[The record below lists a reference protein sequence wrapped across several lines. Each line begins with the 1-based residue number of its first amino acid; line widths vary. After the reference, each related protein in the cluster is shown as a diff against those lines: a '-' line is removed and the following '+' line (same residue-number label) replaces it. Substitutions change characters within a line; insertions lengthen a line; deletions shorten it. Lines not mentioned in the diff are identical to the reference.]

1 MLFRGLKS
9 TRLSLDL
16 VIFEEFRILAT
27 TLQTFFCDLGRELIT
42 IKTMDFKYSLN
53 DRPRAVAM
61 VMYALQWLLIAVPIV
76 LTSAFVARMQ
86 YDTLAEQTLYTQK
99 LFAVMGL
106 TMIVQSLWGH
116 RLPLVAGPAAVLLV
130 GVMAALDASPAVI
143 YTSMAVG
150 GTLVALLAAT
160 GWIKKIQPLFTPR
173 ISIVMMALIA
183 FTIVPVFLRLIF
195 ADADHYGLSFVM
207 AVVLSIAMAVANN
220 RLRGMW
226 KSAVVL
232 LALIVGTAAY
242 CAVAGLPS
250 LEGATAKGVGSLWIA
265 PKFDV
270 GVMLAFLIC
279 YIALLI
285 NELGSIQSVSAFVE
299 ADDVPKRS
307 TRGVALTGVMNIVA
321 GAMGVLGPVDYTLSP
336 GVIAATGCASRYP
349 LVLTGVGLVLCALF
363 PQFVAVLSAIPSPV
377 MGVVLLYLMAAQV
390 AAAFQMSGTAA
401 AAKEFNG
408 ALTIG
413 LPIMLALVVSFMPA
427 EVSAAL
433 PAVLRPIVG
442 NGFVMGVIV
451 VMVLEHVIF
460 RKK

>member
-1 MLFRGLKS
+1 
-9 TRLSLDL
+9 
-16 VIFEEFRILAT
+16 
-27 TLQTFFCDLGRELIT
+27 
-42 IKTMDFKYSLN
+42 MDFKYSLN
-53 DRPRAVAM
+53 DRPRAAAM
-61 VMYALQWLLIAVPIV
+61 VMYAVQWLLIAVPVV
-76 LTSAFVARMQ
+76 LTSAFVARLQ
-86 YDTLAEQTLYTQK
+86 YDTLPEQTLYTQK

-130 GVMAALDASPAVI
+130 GVMASIASSPEVI
-143 YTSMAVG
+143 YTSIAVG
-150 GTLVALLAAT
+150 GALVAVLATT
-160 GWIKKIQPLFTPR
+160 GWIKKLQPLFTPR

-195 ADADHYGLSFVM
+195 ADAEHYGLSFVM
-207 AVVLSIAMAVANN
+207 ALVLSIAMVVANN

-232 LALIVGTAAY
+232 IALVVGSAAY
-242 CAVAGLPS
+242 FAFAGLPS
-250 LEGATAKGVGSLWIA
+250 LEGATAAGAGRLFIT

-270 GVMLAFLIC
+270 GVIVAFLIC

-285 NELGSIQSVSAFVE
+285 NELGSVQSVSAYVE
-299 ADDVPKRS
+299 ADNVPKRS
-307 TRGVALTGVMNIVA
+307 TRGVALTGVMNVVA
-321 GAMGVLGPVDYTLSP
+321 GALGVLGPVDYTLSP

-349 LVLTGVGLVLCALF
+349 LVLTGVGLVICALF
-363 PQFVAVLSAIPSPV
+363 PQLVAVLSAIPSPV

-390 AAAFQMSGTAA
+390 AAAFQMSGTMS
-401 AAKEFNG
+401 AAKDFNG

-413 LPIMLALVVSFMPA
+413 LPIMLALVVAFLPA

-451 VMVLEHVIF
+451 VLVMEHVIF
-460 RKK
+460 RKRGGK

>member
-1 MLFRGLKS
+1 
-9 TRLSLDL
+9 
-16 VIFEEFRILAT
+16 
-27 TLQTFFCDLGRELIT
+27 
-42 IKTMDFKYSLN
+42 MDFKYSLN
-53 DRPRAVAM
+53 DRPRAAAM
-61 VMYALQWLLIAVPIV
+61 VMYAVQWLLIAVPVV
-76 LTSAFVARMQ
+76 LTSAFIARLQ

-130 GVMAALDASPAVI
+130 GVMASIASSPEVI
-143 YTSMAVG
+143 YTSIAVG
-150 GTLVALLAAT
+150 GALVALLATT
-160 GWIKKIQPLFTPR
+160 GWIKKLQPLFTPR

-195 ADADHYGLSFVM
+195 ADAEHYGLSFVM
-207 AVVLSIAMAVANN
+207 ALVLSIAMVVANN

-232 LALIVGTAAY
+232 IALVVGSAAY
-242 CAVAGLPS
+242 FAFAGLPS
-250 LEGATAKGVGSLWIA
+250 LEGATAAGTGRLFIT

-270 GVMLAFLIC
+270 GVIVAFLIC

-285 NELGSIQSVSAFVE
+285 NELGSVQSVSAYVE
-299 ADDVPKRS
+299 ADNVPKRS
-307 TRGVALTGVMNIVA
+307 TRGVALTGVMNVVA
-321 GAMGVLGPVDYTLSP
+321 GALGVLGPVDYTLSP

-349 LVLTGVGLVLCALF
+349 LVLTGVGLVICALF
-363 PQFVAVLSAIPSPV
+363 PQLVAVLSAIPSPV

-390 AAAFQMSGTAA
+390 AAAFQMSGTMS
-401 AAKEFNG
+401 AAKDFNG

-413 LPIMLALVVSFMPA
+413 LPIMLALVVAFLPA

-451 VMVLEHVIF
+451 VLVMEHVIF
-460 RKK
+460 RKRRNDEK

>member
-1 MLFRGLKS
+1 MN
-9 TRLSLDL
+9 
-16 VIFEEFRILAT
+16 
-27 TLQTFFCDLGRELIT
+27 
-42 IKTMDFKYSLN
+42 FKYALN
-53 DRPRAVAM
+53 DRPKAM
-61 VMYALQWLLIAVPIV
+61 AIVMYALQWLLIAVPVV
-76 LTSAFVARMQ
+76 LTSAFIARMQ

-130 GVMAALDASPAVI
+130 GVMAALEASPEVI
-143 YTSMAVG
+143 YTSIAIG
-150 GTLVALLAAT
+150 GVLVALLAAT
-160 GWIKKIQPLFTPR
+160 GWIKRLQPLFTAR

-195 ADADHYGLSFVM
+195 ADADHYMFSFVM
-207 AVVLSIAMAVANN
+207 AVVLSIAMAVANQ

-232 LALIVGTAAY
+232 IALVVGTAIY
-242 CAVAGLPS
+242 FAVAGLPS
-250 LEGATAKGVGSLWIA
+250 LEGATAAGAGPLFLT

-270 GVMLAFLIC
+270 GVIVAFLFC

-285 NELGSIQSVSAFVE
+285 NELGSIQSLSAYVG
-299 ADDVPKRS
+299 ADNIPQRS
-307 TRGVALTGVMNIVA
+307 TRGVALTGAMNVVA

-363 PQFVAVLSAIPSPV
+363 PQLVAVLSAIPSPV
-377 MGVVLLYLMAAQV
+377 MGVVLLYLMAAQL
-390 AAAFQMSGTAA
+390 AATFQMSGAA
-401 AAKEFNG
+401 EAAKEFSG

-413 LPIMLALVVSFMPA
+413 LPIMLATVIAFLPD
-427 EVSAAL
+427 EVSAVI
-433 PAVLRPIVG
+433 PSVLRPIVG

-451 VMVLEHVIF
+451 VLVLEHVIF
-460 RKK
+460 RKRRE

>member
-1 MLFRGLKS
+1 
-9 TRLSLDL
+9 
-16 VIFEEFRILAT
+16 
-27 TLQTFFCDLGRELIT
+27 
-42 IKTMDFKYSLN
+42 MDFKYSLN
-53 DRPRAVAM
+53 DRPRAAAM
-61 VMYALQWLLIAVPIV
+61 VMYAVQWLLIAVPVV
-76 LTSAFVARMQ
+76 LTSAFVARLQ

-130 GVMAALDASPAVI
+130 GVMASISSSPEVI
-143 YTSMAVG
+143 YTSIAVG
-150 GTLVALLAAT
+150 GALVALLATT
-160 GWIKKIQPLFTPR
+160 GWIKKLQPLFTPR

-195 ADADHYGLSFVM
+195 ADAEHYGLSFVM
-207 AVVLSIAMAVANN
+207 ALVLSIAMVVANN

-232 LALIVGTAAY
+232 IALVVGSAAY
-242 CAVAGLPS
+242 FAFAGLPS
-250 LEGATAKGVGSLWIA
+250 LEGATAAGAGRMFIT

-270 GVMLAFLIC
+270 GVIVAFLIC

-285 NELGSIQSVSAFVE
+285 NELGSVQSVSAYVE
-299 ADDVPKRS
+299 ADNVPKRS
-307 TRGVALTGVMNIVA
+307 TRGVALTGVMNVVA

-349 LVLTGVGLVLCALF
+349 LVLTGVGLVICALF
-363 PQFVAVLSAIPSPV
+363 PQLVAVLSAIPSPV

-390 AAAFQMSGTAA
+390 AAAFQMSGTMS
-401 AAKEFNG
+401 AAKDFNG

-413 LPIMLALVVSFMPA
+413 LPIMLALVVSFLPA
-427 EVSAAL
+427 EVSEAL

-451 VMVLEHVIF
+451 VLVMEHVIF
-460 RKK
+460 RKRRNANGVER

>member
-1 MLFRGLKS
+1 
-9 TRLSLDL
+9 
-16 VIFEEFRILAT
+16 
-27 TLQTFFCDLGRELIT
+27 
-42 IKTMDFKYSLN
+42 MDFKYSLN

-76 LTSAFVARMQ
+76 LTSAFVARVQ

-150 GTLVALLAAT
+150 GGVVALLAAT

-195 ADADHYGLSFVM
+195 ADANHYVLSFAM

-220 RLRGMW
+220 CLRGMW
-226 KSAVVL
+226 KSVMVL
-232 LALIVGTAAY
+232 LALLVGTAVY

-250 LEGATAKGVGSLWIA
+250 LEGATSVSEGSIFLA

-270 GVMLAFLIC
+270 GVIVAFLIC
-279 YIALLI
+279 YVALLI
-285 NELGSIQSVSAFVE
+285 NELGSVQSVSAYVE

-307 TRGVALTGVMNIVA
+307 TRGVAMTGVMNVVA
-321 GAMGVLGPVDYTLSP
+321 GLLGVLGPVDYTLSP

-349 LVLTGVGLVLCALF
+349 LALTGVGLVVCALS
-363 PQFVAVLSAIPSPV
+363 PQLVAVLAAIPSPV

-390 AAAFQMSGTAA
+390 AASFQMSGTAT
-401 AAKEFNG
+401 AAKDFNG

-413 LPIMLALVVSFMPA
+413 LPIMLSLVISFMPA
-427 EVSAAL
+427 EVTAIIPSF
-433 PAVLRPIVG
+433 LRPILG
-442 NGFVMGVIV
+442 NGFVMGVV
-451 VMVLEHVIF
+451 VVLLLEHVIF
-460 RKK
+460 RPRRNSNRPTTDKE

>member
-1 MLFRGLKS
+1 MN
-9 TRLSLDL
+9 
-16 VIFEEFRILAT
+16 
-27 TLQTFFCDLGRELIT
+27 
-42 IKTMDFKYSLN
+42 FKYALN
-53 DRPRAVAM
+53 DRPRALAI
-61 VMYALQWLLIAVPIV
+61 VMYALQWLLIAVPVV
-76 LTSAFVARMQ
+76 LTSAFIARMQ

-130 GVMAALDASPAVI
+130 GVMAALEASPEVI
-143 YTSMAVG
+143 YTSIAIG
-150 GTLVALLAAT
+150 GALVALLAAT
-160 GWIKKIQPLFTPR
+160 GWIKRLQPLFTAR

-195 ADADHYGLSFVM
+195 ADADHYMFSFVL
-207 AVVLSIAMAVANN
+207 AVVLSIAMAVANQ

-232 LALIVGTAAY
+232 IALVVGTAIY
-242 CAVAGLPS
+242 FAVAGLPS
-250 LEGATAKGVGSLWIA
+250 LEGATAAGAGPLFLT

-270 GVMLAFLIC
+270 GVIVAFLFC

-285 NELGSIQSVSAFVE
+285 NELGSIQSLSAYVG
-299 ADDVPKRS
+299 ADNVPQRS
-307 TRGVALTGVMNIVA
+307 TRGVALTGVMNVVA

-363 PQFVAVLSAIPSPV
+363 PQLVAVLSAIPSPV
-377 MGVVLLYLMAAQV
+377 MGVVLLYLMAAQL
-390 AAAFQMSGTAA
+390 AATFQMSGAA
-401 AAKEFNG
+401 EAAKEFSG

-413 LPIMLALVVSFMPA
+413 LPIMLAIVIAFMPA
-427 EVSAAL
+427 EVSAVI
-433 PAVLRPIVG
+433 PSVLRPIVG
-442 NGFVMGVIV
+442 NGFVMGVV
-451 VMVLEHVIF
+451 VVLVLEHVIF
-460 RKK
+460 RKRRE

>member
-1 MLFRGLKS
+1 M
-9 TRLSLDL
+9 
-16 VIFEEFRILAT
+16 
-27 TLQTFFCDLGRELIT
+27 
-42 IKTMDFKYSLN
+42 MDFKYSLN

-61 VMYALQWLLIAVPIV
+61 VMYALQWLLIAVPVV
-76 LTSAFVARMQ
+76 LTSAFIARLQ

-130 GVMAALDASPAVI
+130 GVMAAMDASPAVI

-150 GTLVALLAAT
+150 GGVVALLAAT

-195 ADADHYGLSFVM
+195 ADANHYVLSFAM

-220 RLRGMW
+220 CLRGMW
-226 KSAVVL
+226 KSVMVL
-232 LALIVGTAAY
+232 LALIVGTAVY

-250 LEGATAKGVGSLWIA
+250 LEGATAVSEGSIFLA

-270 GVMLAFLIC
+270 GVIVAFLIC
-279 YIALLI
+279 YVALLI
-285 NELGSIQSVSAFVE
+285 NELGSVQSVAAYVE

-307 TRGVALTGVMNIVA
+307 TRGVAMTGVMNVVA
-321 GAMGVLGPVDYTLSP
+321 GLLGVLGPVDYTLSP

-349 LVLTGVGLVLCALF
+349 LALTGVGLVICALF
-363 PQFVAVLSAIPSPV
+363 PQLVAVLAAIPSPV

-390 AAAFQMSGTAA
+390 AASFQMSGTAT
-401 AAKEFNG
+401 AAKDFNG

-413 LPIMLALVVSFMPA
+413 LPIMLSLVISFMPA
-427 EVSAAL
+427 EVTAIIPSF
-433 PAVLRPIVG
+433 LRPILG

-451 VMVLEHVIF
+451 VLLLEHVIF
-460 RKK
+460 RPRRNSNRPTTDKE

>member
-1 MLFRGLKS
+1 
-9 TRLSLDL
+9 
-16 VIFEEFRILAT
+16 
-27 TLQTFFCDLGRELIT
+27 
-42 IKTMDFKYSLN
+42 MDFKYSLN
-53 DRPRAVAM
+53 DRPRAAAM
-61 VMYALQWLLIAVPIV
+61 VMYAVQWLLIAVPVV
-76 LTSAFVARMQ
+76 LTSAFVARLQ

-130 GVMAALDASPAVI
+130 GVMASISSSPEVI
-143 YTSMAVG
+143 YTSIAVG
-150 GTLVALLAAT
+150 GALVALLATT
-160 GWIKKIQPLFTPR
+160 GWIKKLQPLFTPR

-195 ADADHYGLSFVM
+195 ADAEHYGLSFVM
-207 AVVLSIAMAVANN
+207 ALVLSIAMVVANN

-232 LALIVGTAAY
+232 IALVVGSTVYFAF
-242 CAVAGLPS
+242 AGLPS
-250 LEGATAKGVGSLWIA
+250 LEGATAAGAGRLFIT

-270 GVMLAFLIC
+270 GVIVAFLIC

-285 NELGSIQSVSAFVE
+285 NELGSVQSVSAYVE
-299 ADDVPKRS
+299 ADNVPKRS
-307 TRGVALTGVMNIVA
+307 TRGVALTGVMNVVA

-349 LVLTGVGLVLCALF
+349 LVLTGVGLVICALF
-363 PQFVAVLSAIPSPV
+363 PQLVAVLSAIPSPV

-390 AAAFQMSGTAA
+390 AAAFQMSGTMS
-401 AAKEFNG
+401 AAKDFNG

-413 LPIMLALVVSFMPA
+413 LPIMLALVVAFLPA

-451 VMVLEHVIF
+451 VLVMEHVIF
-460 RKK
+460 RKRGGK

>member
-1 MLFRGLKS
+1 
-9 TRLSLDL
+9 
-16 VIFEEFRILAT
+16 
-27 TLQTFFCDLGRELIT
+27 
-42 IKTMDFKYSLN
+42 MDFKYSLN
-53 DRPRAVAM
+53 DRPRAAAM
-61 VMYALQWLLIAVPIV
+61 VMYAVQWLLIAVPVV
-76 LTSAFVARMQ
+76 LTSAFVARLQ

-130 GVMAALDASPAVI
+130 GVMASIASSPEVI
-143 YTSMAVG
+143 YTSIAVG
-150 GTLVALLAAT
+150 GALVALLATT
-160 GWIKKIQPLFTPR
+160 GWIKKLQPLFTPR

-195 ADADHYGLSFVM
+195 ADAEHYGLSFVM
-207 AVVLSIAMAVANN
+207 ALVLSIAMVVANN

-232 LALIVGTAAY
+232 IALVVGS
-242 CAVAGLPS
+242 AVYFAFAGLPS
-250 LEGATAKGVGSLWIA
+250 LEGATAAGAGRLFIA

-270 GVMLAFLIC
+270 GVIVAFLIC

-285 NELGSIQSVSAFVE
+285 NELGSVQSVSAYVE
-299 ADDVPKRS
+299 ADNVPKRS
-307 TRGVALTGVMNIVA
+307 TRGVALTGVMNVVA

-349 LVLTGVGLVLCALF
+349 LVLTGVGLVICALF
-363 PQFVAVLSAIPSPV
+363 PQLVAVLSAIPSPV

-390 AAAFQMSGTAA
+390 AAAFQMSGTMS
-401 AAKEFNG
+401 AAKDFNG

-413 LPIMLALVVSFMPA
+413 LPIMLALVVAFLPA

-451 VMVLEHVIF
+451 VLVMEHVIF
-460 RKK
+460 RKRGSK

>member
-1 MLFRGLKS
+1 MN
-9 TRLSLDL
+9 
-16 VIFEEFRILAT
+16 
-27 TLQTFFCDLGRELIT
+27 
-42 IKTMDFKYSLN
+42 FKYALN
-53 DRPRAVAM
+53 DRPRALAI
-61 VMYALQWLLIAVPIV
+61 VMYALQWLLIAVPVV
-76 LTSAFVARMQ
+76 LTSAFIARMQ

-130 GVMAALDASPAVI
+130 GVMAALEASPEVI
-143 YTSMAVG
+143 YTSIAIG
-150 GTLVALLAAT
+150 GALVALLAAT
-160 GWIKKIQPLFTPR
+160 GWIKRLQPLFTAR

-195 ADADHYGLSFVM
+195 ADADHYMFSFVL
-207 AVVLSIAMAVANN
+207 AVVLSIAMAVANQ

-232 LALIVGTAAY
+232 IALVVGTAIY
-242 CAVAGLPS
+242 FAVAGLPS
-250 LEGATAKGVGSLWIA
+250 LEGATAAGAGPLFLT

-270 GVMLAFLIC
+270 GVIVAFLFC

-285 NELGSIQSVSAFVE
+285 NELGSIQSLSAYVG
-299 ADDVPKRS
+299 ADNVPQRS
-307 TRGVALTGVMNIVA
+307 TRGVALTGVMNVVA

-363 PQFVAVLSAIPSPV
+363 PQLVAVLSAIPSPV
-377 MGVVLLYLMAAQV
+377 MGVVLLYLMAAQL
-390 AAAFQMSGTAA
+390 AATFQMSGAA
-401 AAKEFNG
+401 EAAKEFSG

-413 LPIMLALVVSFMPA
+413 LPIMLAIVIAFMPT
-427 EVSAAL
+427 EVSAVI
-433 PAVLRPIVG
+433 PSVLRPIVG
-442 NGFVMGVIV
+442 NGFVMGVV
-451 VMVLEHVIF
+451 VVLVLEHVIF
-460 RKK
+460 RKRRE

>member
-1 MLFRGLKS
+1 
-9 TRLSLDL
+9 
-16 VIFEEFRILAT
+16 
-27 TLQTFFCDLGRELIT
+27 
-42 IKTMDFKYSLN
+42 MDFKYSLN
-53 DRPRAVAM
+53 DRPRAAAM
-61 VMYALQWLLIAVPIV
+61 VMYAVQWLLIAVPVV
-76 LTSAFVARMQ
+76 LTSAFVARLQ

-130 GVMAALDASPAVI
+130 GVMASIASSPEVI
-143 YTSMAVG
+143 YTSIAVG
-150 GTLVALLAAT
+150 GALVALLATT
-160 GWIKKIQPLFTPR
+160 GWIKKLQPLFTPR

-195 ADADHYGLSFVM
+195 ADAEHYGLSFVM
-207 AVVLSIAMAVANN
+207 ALVLSIAMVVANN

-232 LALIVGTAAY
+232 IASVVGSAAY
-242 CAVAGLPS
+242 FAFAGLPS
-250 LEGATAKGVGSLWIA
+250 LEGATAAGAGRLFIT

-270 GVMLAFLIC
+270 GVIVAFLIC

-285 NELGSIQSVSAFVE
+285 NELGSVQSVSAYVE
-299 ADDVPKRS
+299 ADNVPKRS
-307 TRGVALTGVMNIVA
+307 TRGVALTGVMNVVA
-321 GAMGVLGPVDYTLSP
+321 GALGVLGPVDYTLSP

-349 LVLTGVGLVLCALF
+349 LVLTGVGLVICALF
-363 PQFVAVLSAIPSPV
+363 PQLVAVLSAIPSPV

-390 AAAFQMSGTAA
+390 AAAFQMSGTMS
-401 AAKEFNG
+401 AAKDFNG

-413 LPIMLALVVSFMPA
+413 LPIMLALVVAFLPA

-451 VMVLEHVIF
+451 VLVMEHVIF
-460 RKK
+460 RKRRNDEK

>member
-1 MLFRGLKS
+1 
-9 TRLSLDL
+9 
-16 VIFEEFRILAT
+16 
-27 TLQTFFCDLGRELIT
+27 
-42 IKTMDFKYSLN
+42 MDFKYLLN

-76 LTSAFVARMQ
+76 LTSAFVARVQ

-150 GTLVALLAAT
+150 GGVVALLAAT

-195 ADADHYGLSFVM
+195 ADANHYVLSFAM

-220 RLRGMW
+220 CLRGMW
-226 KSAVVL
+226 KSVMVL
-232 LALIVGTAAY
+232 LALLVGTAVY

-250 LEGATAKGVGSLWIA
+250 LEGATSVSEGSIFLA

-270 GVMLAFLIC
+270 GVIVAFLIC
-279 YIALLI
+279 YVALLI
-285 NELGSIQSVSAFVE
+285 NELGSVQSVSAYVE

-307 TRGVALTGVMNIVA
+307 TRGVAMTGVMNVVA
-321 GAMGVLGPVDYTLSP
+321 GLLGVLGPVDYTLSP

-349 LVLTGVGLVLCALF
+349 LVLTGVGLVVCALS
-363 PQFVAVLSAIPSPV
+363 PQLVAVLAAIPSPV
-377 MGVVLLYLMAAQV
+377 IGVVLLYLMAAQV
-390 AAAFQMSGTAA
+390 AASFQMSGTAT
-401 AAKEFNG
+401 AAKDFNG

-413 LPIMLALVVSFMPA
+413 LPIMLSLVISFMPA
-427 EVSAAL
+427 EVTAIIPSF
-433 PAVLRPIVG
+433 LRPILG
-442 NGFVMGVIV
+442 NGFVMGVV
-451 VMVLEHVIF
+451 VVLLLEHVIF
-460 RKK
+460 RPRRNSNRPTTDKE

>member
-1 MLFRGLKS
+1 
-9 TRLSLDL
+9 
-16 VIFEEFRILAT
+16 
-27 TLQTFFCDLGRELIT
+27 
-42 IKTMDFKYSLN
+42 MDFKYSLN
-53 DRPRAVAM
+53 DRPRAAAM
-61 VMYALQWLLIAVPIV
+61 VMYAVQWLLIAVPVV
-76 LTSAFVARMQ
+76 LTSAFVARLQ

-130 GVMAALDASPAVI
+130 GVMASIASSPEVI
-143 YTSMAVG
+143 YTSIAVG
-150 GTLVALLAAT
+150 GALVALLATT
-160 GWIKKIQPLFTPR
+160 GWIKKLQPLFTPR

-195 ADADHYGLSFVM
+195 ADAEHYGLSFVM
-207 AVVLSIAMAVANN
+207 ALVLSIAMVVANN

-232 LALIVGTAAY
+232 IALVVGSAAY
-242 CAVAGLPS
+242 FAFAGLPS
-250 LEGATAKGVGSLWIA
+250 LEGATAAGAGRLFIT

-270 GVMLAFLIC
+270 GVIVAFLIC

-285 NELGSIQSVSAFVE
+285 NELGSVLSVSAYVE
-299 ADDVPKRS
+299 ADNVPKRS
-307 TRGVALTGVMNIVA
+307 TRGGALTGVRNVGA
-321 GAMGVLGPVDYTLSP
+321 GARGVRGPVDYTLSP

-349 LVLTGVGLVLCALF
+349 LVLTGVGLVICALF
-363 PQFVAVLSAIPSPV
+363 PQLVAMLSAIPSPV

-390 AAAFQMSGTAA
+390 AAAFLMSGTMSAA
-401 AAKEFNG
+401 RDFNG

-413 LPIMLALVVSFMPA
+413 LPIMLALVVAFLPA

-451 VMVLEHVIF
+451 VLVMEHVIF
-460 RKK
+460 RKRGGK

>member
-1 MLFRGLKS
+1 
-9 TRLSLDL
+9 
-16 VIFEEFRILAT
+16 
-27 TLQTFFCDLGRELIT
+27 
-42 IKTMDFKYSLN
+42 MDFKYSLN
-53 DRPRAVAM
+53 DRPRAAAM
-61 VMYALQWLLIAVPIV
+61 VMYAVQWLLIAVPVV
-76 LTSAFVARMQ
+76 LTSAFVARLQ

-130 GVMAALDASPAVI
+130 GVMASIASSPDVI
-143 YTSMAVG
+143 YTSIAVG
-150 GTLVALLAAT
+150 GALVALLATT
-160 GWIKKIQPLFTPR
+160 GWIKKLQPLFTPR

-195 ADADHYGLSFVM
+195 ADAEHYGLSFVM
-207 AVVLSIAMAVANN
+207 ALVLSIAMVVANN

-232 LALIVGTAAY
+232 IALVVGSAAY
-242 CAVAGLPS
+242 FAFAGLPS
-250 LEGATAKGVGSLWIA
+250 LEGATAAGAGRLFIT

-270 GVMLAFLIC
+270 GVIVAFLIC

-285 NELGSIQSVSAFVE
+285 NELGSVQSVSAYVE
-299 ADDVPKRS
+299 ADNVPKRS
-307 TRGVALTGVMNIVA
+307 TRGVALTGVMNVVA

-349 LVLTGVGLVLCALF
+349 LVLTGVGLVICALF
-363 PQFVAVLSAIPSPV
+363 PQLVAMLSAIPSPV

-390 AAAFQMSGTAA
+390 AAAFQMSGTMS
-401 AAKEFNG
+401 AAKDFNG

-413 LPIMLALVVSFMPA
+413 LPIMLALVVAFLPA

-451 VMVLEHVIF
+451 VLVMEHVIF
-460 RKK
+460 RKRGGK

>member
-1 MLFRGLKS
+1 
-9 TRLSLDL
+9 
-16 VIFEEFRILAT
+16 
-27 TLQTFFCDLGRELIT
+27 
-42 IKTMDFKYSLN
+42 MDFKYSLN
-53 DRPRAVAM
+53 DRPRAAAM
-61 VMYALQWLLIAVPIV
+61 VMYAVQWLLIAVPVV
-76 LTSAFVARMQ
+76 LTSAFVARLQ

-130 GVMAALDASPAVI
+130 GVMASIASSPEVI
-143 YTSMAVG
+143 YTSIAVG
-150 GTLVALLAAT
+150 GALVALLATT
-160 GWIKKIQPLFTPR
+160 GWIKKLQPLFTPR

-195 ADADHYGLSFVM
+195 ADAEHYGLSFVM
-207 AVVLSIAMAVANN
+207 ALVLSIAMVVANN

-232 LALIVGTAAY
+232 IALVVGSAAY
-242 CAVAGLPS
+242 FAFAGLPS
-250 LEGATAKGVGSLWIA
+250 LEGATAAGAGRLFIT

-270 GVMLAFLIC
+270 GVIVAFLIC

-285 NELGSIQSVSAFVE
+285 NELGSVQSVSAYVE
-299 ADDVPKRS
+299 ADNVPKRS
-307 TRGVALTGVMNIVA
+307 TRGVALTGVMNVVA
-321 GAMGVLGPVDYTLSP
+321 GALGVLGPVDYTLSP

-349 LVLTGVGLVLCALF
+349 LVLTGVGLVICALF
-363 PQFVAVLSAIPSPV
+363 PQLVAVLSAIPSPV

-390 AAAFQMSGTAA
+390 AAAFQMSGTMS
-401 AAKEFNG
+401 AAKDFNG

-413 LPIMLALVVSFMPA
+413 LPIMLALVVAFLPA

-451 VMVLEHVIF
+451 VLVMEHVIF
-460 RKK
+460 RKRRNDEK

>member
-1 MLFRGLKS
+1 
-9 TRLSLDL
+9 
-16 VIFEEFRILAT
+16 
-27 TLQTFFCDLGRELIT
+27 
-42 IKTMDFKYSLN
+42 MDFKYSLN
-53 DRPRAVAM
+53 DRPRAAAM
-61 VMYALQWLLIAVPIV
+61 VMYAVQWLLIAVPVV
-76 LTSAFVARMQ
+76 LTSVFVARLQ

-130 GVMAALDASPAVI
+130 GVMASIASSPEVI
-143 YTSMAVG
+143 YTSIAVG
-150 GTLVALLAAT
+150 GALVALLATT
-160 GWIKKIQPLFTPR
+160 GWIKKLQPLFTPR

-195 ADADHYGLSFVM
+195 ADAEHYGLSFVM
-207 AVVLSIAMAVANN
+207 ALVLSIAMVVANN

-232 LALIVGTAAY
+232 IALVVGSAAY
-242 CAVAGLPS
+242 FAFAGLPS
-250 LEGATAKGVGSLWIA
+250 LEGATAAGAGRLFIT

-270 GVMLAFLIC
+270 GVIVAFLIC

-285 NELGSIQSVSAFVE
+285 NELGSVQSVSAYVE
-299 ADDVPKRS
+299 ADNVPKRS
-307 TRGVALTGVMNIVA
+307 TRGVALTGVMNVVA

-349 LVLTGVGLVLCALF
+349 LVLTGVGLVICALF
-363 PQFVAVLSAIPSPV
+363 PQLVAVLSAIPSPV

-390 AAAFQMSGTAA
+390 AAAFQMSGTMS
-401 AAKEFNG
+401 AAKDFNG

-413 LPIMLALVVSFMPA
+413 LPIMLALVVAFLPA

-451 VMVLEHVIF
+451 VLVMEHVIF
-460 RKK
+460 RKRGGK

>member
-1 MLFRGLKS
+1 
-9 TRLSLDL
+9 
-16 VIFEEFRILAT
+16 
-27 TLQTFFCDLGRELIT
+27 
-42 IKTMDFKYSLN
+42 MDFKYSLN
-53 DRPRAVAM
+53 DRPRAAAM
-61 VMYALQWLLIAVPIV
+61 VMYAVQWLLIAVPVV
-76 LTSAFVARMQ
+76 LTSAFVARLQ

-130 GVMAALDASPAVI
+130 GVMASIASSPEVI
-143 YTSMAVG
+143 YTSIAVG
-150 GTLVALLAAT
+150 GALVALLATT
-160 GWIKKIQPLFTPR
+160 GWIKKLQPLFTPR

-195 ADADHYGLSFVM
+195 ADAEHYGLSFVM
-207 AVVLSIAMAVANN
+207 ALVLSIAMVVANN

-232 LALIVGTAAY
+232 IALVVGSAAY
-242 CAVAGLPS
+242 FAFAGLPS
-250 LEGATAKGVGSLWIA
+250 LEGATAAGAGRLFIT

-270 GVMLAFLIC
+270 GVIVAFLIC

-285 NELGSIQSVSAFVE
+285 NELGSVQSVSAYVE
-299 ADDVPKRS
+299 ADNVPKRS
-307 TRGVALTGVMNIVA
+307 TRGVALTGVMNVVA
-321 GAMGVLGPVDYTLSP
+321 GALGVLGPVDYTLSP

-349 LVLTGVGLVLCALF
+349 LVLTGVGLVICALF
-363 PQFVAVLSAIPSPV
+363 PQLVAVLSAIPSPV

-390 AAAFQMSGTAA
+390 AAAFQMSGTMS
-401 AAKEFNG
+401 AAKDFND

-413 LPIMLALVVSFMPA
+413 LPIMLALVVAFLPA

-451 VMVLEHVIF
+451 VLVMEHVIF
-460 RKK
+460 RKRGGK

>member
-1 MLFRGLKS
+1 
-9 TRLSLDL
+9 
-16 VIFEEFRILAT
+16 
-27 TLQTFFCDLGRELIT
+27 
-42 IKTMDFKYSLN
+42 MDFKYSLN

-76 LTSAFVARMQ
+76 LTSAFVARVQ

-150 GTLVALLAAT
+150 GGVVALLAAT

-195 ADADHYGLSFVM
+195 ADANHYVLSFAM

-220 RLRGMW
+220 CLRGMW
-226 KSAVVL
+226 KSVMVL
-232 LALIVGTAAY
+232 LALLVGTAVY

-250 LEGATAKGVGSLWIA
+250 LEGATSVSEGSIFLA

-270 GVMLAFLIC
+270 GVIVAFLIC
-279 YIALLI
+279 YVALLI
-285 NELGSIQSVSAFVE
+285 NELGSVQSVSAYVE

-307 TRGVALTGVMNIVA
+307 TRGVAMTGVMNVVA
-321 GAMGVLGPVDYTLSP
+321 GLLGVLGPVDYTLSP

-349 LVLTGVGLVLCALF
+349 LVLTGVGLVICALS
-363 PQFVAVLSAIPSPV
+363 PQLVAVLAAIPSPV

-390 AAAFQMSGTAA
+390 AASFQMSGTAT
-401 AAKEFNG
+401 AAKDFNG

-413 LPIMLALVVSFMPA
+413 LPIMLSLVISFMPA
-427 EVSAAL
+427 EVTAIIPSF
-433 PAVLRPIVG
+433 LRPILG
-442 NGFVMGVIV
+442 NGFVMGVV
-451 VMVLEHVIF
+451 VVLLLEHVIF
-460 RKK
+460 RPRRNSNRPTTDKE

>member
-1 MLFRGLKS
+1 
-9 TRLSLDL
+9 
-16 VIFEEFRILAT
+16 
-27 TLQTFFCDLGRELIT
+27 
-42 IKTMDFKYSLN
+42 MDFKYSLN
-53 DRPRAVAM
+53 DRPRAAAM
-61 VMYALQWLLIAVPIV
+61 VMYAVQWLLIAVPVV
-76 LTSAFVARMQ
+76 LTSAFVARLQ

-130 GVMAALDASPAVI
+130 GVMASIASSPEVI
-143 YTSMAVG
+143 YTSIAVG
-150 GTLVALLAAT
+150 GALVALLATT
-160 GWIKKIQPLFTPR
+160 GWIKKLQPLFTPR

-195 ADADHYGLSFVM
+195 ADAEHYGLSFVM
-207 AVVLSIAMAVANN
+207 ALVLSIAMVVANN

-232 LALIVGTAAY
+232 IALVVGSAAY
-242 CAVAGLPS
+242 FAFAGLPS
-250 LEGATAKGVGSLWIA
+250 LEGATAAGAGRLFIT

-270 GVMLAFLIC
+270 GVIVAFLIC
-279 YIALLI
+279 YVALLI
-285 NELGSIQSVSAFVE
+285 NELGSVQSVSAYVE
-299 ADDVPKRS
+299 ADNVPKRS
-307 TRGVALTGVMNIVA
+307 TRGVALTGVMNVVA

-349 LVLTGVGLVLCALF
+349 LVLTGVGLVICALF
-363 PQFVAVLSAIPSPV
+363 PQLVAVLSAIPSPV

-390 AAAFQMSGTAA
+390 AAAFQMSGTMS
-401 AAKEFNG
+401 AAKDFNG

-413 LPIMLALVVSFMPA
+413 LPIMLALVVAFLPA

-451 VMVLEHVIF
+451 VLVMEHVIF
-460 RKK
+460 RKRGGK

>member
-1 MLFRGLKS
+1 MN
-9 TRLSLDL
+9 
-16 VIFEEFRILAT
+16 
-27 TLQTFFCDLGRELIT
+27 
-42 IKTMDFKYSLN
+42 FKYALN
-53 DRPRAVAM
+53 DRPKAM
-61 VMYALQWLLIAVPIV
+61 AIVMYALQWLLIAVPVV
-76 LTSAFVARMQ
+76 LTSAFIARMQ

-130 GVMAALDASPAVI
+130 GVMAALEASPEVI
-143 YTSMAVG
+143 YTSIAIG
-150 GTLVALLAAT
+150 GVLVALLAAM
-160 GWIKKIQPLFTPR
+160 GWIKRLQPLFTAR

-195 ADADHYGLSFVM
+195 ADADHYMFSFVM
-207 AVVLSIAMAVANN
+207 AVVLSIAMAVANQ

-232 LALIVGTAAY
+232 IALVVGTAIY
-242 CAVAGLPS
+242 FAVAGLPS
-250 LEGATAKGVGSLWIA
+250 LEGATAAGAGPLFLT

-270 GVMLAFLIC
+270 GVIVAFLFC

-285 NELGSIQSVSAFVE
+285 NELGSIQSLSAYVG
-299 ADDVPKRS
+299 ADDVPQRS
-307 TRGVALTGVMNIVA
+307 TRGVALTGAMNVVA

-336 GVIAATGCASRYP
+336 GVIAATRCASRYP

-363 PQFVAVLSAIPSPV
+363 PQLVAVLSAIPSPV
-377 MGVVLLYLMAAQV
+377 MGVVLLYLMAAQL
-390 AAAFQMSGTAA
+390 AATFQMSGAA
-401 AAKEFNG
+401 EAAKEFSG

-413 LPIMLALVVSFMPA
+413 LPIMLATVIAFLPD
-427 EVSAAL
+427 EVSAVI
-433 PAVLRPIVG
+433 PSVLRPIVG

-451 VMVLEHVIF
+451 VLVLEHVIF
-460 RKK
+460 RKRRE

>member
-1 MLFRGLKS
+1 
-9 TRLSLDL
+9 
-16 VIFEEFRILAT
+16 
-27 TLQTFFCDLGRELIT
+27 
-42 IKTMDFKYSLN
+42 MDFKYSLN
-53 DRPRAVAM
+53 DRPRAAAM
-61 VMYALQWLLIAVPIV
+61 VMYAVQWLLIAVPVV
-76 LTSAFVARMQ
+76 LTSAFVARLQ

-130 GVMAALDASPAVI
+130 GVMASISSSPEVI
-143 YTSMAVG
+143 YTSIAVG
-150 GTLVALLAAT
+150 GALVALLATT
-160 GWIKKIQPLFTPR
+160 GWIKKLQPLFTPR

-195 ADADHYGLSFVM
+195 ADAEHYGLSFVM
-207 AVVLSIAMAVANN
+207 ALVLSIAMVVANN

-232 LALIVGTAAY
+232 IALVVGSAAY
-242 CAVAGLPS
+242 FAFAGLPS
-250 LEGATAKGVGSLWIA
+250 LEGATAAGAGRLFIT

-270 GVMLAFLIC
+270 GVIVAFLIC

-285 NELGSIQSVSAFVE
+285 NELGSVQSVSAYVE
-299 ADDVPKRS
+299 ADNVPKRS
-307 TRGVALTGVMNIVA
+307 TRGVALTGVMNVVA

-349 LVLTGVGLVLCALF
+349 LVLTGVGLVICALF
-363 PQFVAVLSAIPSPV
+363 PQLVAVLSAIPSPV

-390 AAAFQMSGTAA
+390 AAAFQMSGTMS
-401 AAKEFNG
+401 AAKDFNG

-413 LPIMLALVVSFMPA
+413 LPIMLALVVAFLPT

-451 VMVLEHVIF
+451 VLVMEHVIF
-460 RKK
+460 RKRGGK

>member
-1 MLFRGLKS
+1 
-9 TRLSLDL
+9 
-16 VIFEEFRILAT
+16 
-27 TLQTFFCDLGRELIT
+27 
-42 IKTMDFKYSLN
+42 MDFKYSLN
-53 DRPRAVAM
+53 DRPRAAAM
-61 VMYALQWLLIAVPIV
+61 VMYAVQWLLIAVPVV
-76 LTSAFVARMQ
+76 LTSAFVARLQ

-130 GVMAALDASPAVI
+130 GVMASIASSPEVI
-143 YTSMAVG
+143 YTSIAVG
-150 GTLVALLAAT
+150 GALVALLATT
-160 GWIKKIQPLFTPR
+160 GWIKKLQPLFTPR

-195 ADADHYGLSFVM
+195 ADAEHYGLSFVM
-207 AVVLSIAMAVANN
+207 ALVLSIAMVVANN

-232 LALIVGTAAY
+232 IALVVGSAAY
-242 CAVAGLPS
+242 FAFAGLPS
-250 LEGATAKGVGSLWIA
+250 LEGATATGAGRLFIT

-270 GVMLAFLIC
+270 GVIVAFLIC

-285 NELGSIQSVSAFVE
+285 NELGSVQSVSAYVE
-299 ADDVPKRS
+299 ADNVPKRS
-307 TRGVALTGVMNIVA
+307 TRGVALTGVMNVVA
-321 GAMGVLGPVDYTLSP
+321 GAMGVLGPVDFTLSP

-349 LVLTGVGLVLCALF
+349 LVLTGVGLVICALF
-363 PQFVAVLSAIPSPV
+363 PQLVAMLSAIPSPV

-390 AAAFQMSGTAA
+390 AAAFQMSGTMS
-401 AAKEFNG
+401 AAKDFNG

-413 LPIMLALVVSFMPA
+413 LPIMLALVVAFLPA

-451 VMVLEHVIF
+451 VLVMEHVIF
-460 RKK
+460 RRRGGK

>member
-1 MLFRGLKS
+1 
-9 TRLSLDL
+9 
-16 VIFEEFRILAT
+16 
-27 TLQTFFCDLGRELIT
+27 
-42 IKTMDFKYSLN
+42 MDFKYSLN
-53 DRPRAVAM
+53 DRPRAAAM
-61 VMYALQWLLIAVPIV
+61 VMYAVQWLLIAVPVV
-76 LTSAFVARMQ
+76 LTSAFVARLQ

-130 GVMAALDASPAVI
+130 GVMASISSSPEVI
-143 YTSMAVG
+143 YTSIAVG
-150 GTLVALLAAT
+150 GALVALLATT
-160 GWIKKIQPLFTPR
+160 GWIKKLQPLFTPR

-195 ADADHYGLSFVM
+195 ADAEHYGLSFVM
-207 AVVLSIAMAVANN
+207 ALVLSIAMVVANN

-232 LALIVGTAAY
+232 IALVVGSAAY
-242 CAVAGLPS
+242 FAFAGLPS
-250 LEGATAKGVGSLWIA
+250 LEGATAAGAGRLFIT

-270 GVMLAFLIC
+270 GVIVAFLIC
-279 YIALLI
+279 YVALLI
-285 NELGSIQSVSAFVE
+285 NELGSVQSVSAYVE
-299 ADDVPKRS
+299 ADNVPKRS
-307 TRGVALTGVMNIVA
+307 TRGVALTGVMNVVA
-321 GAMGVLGPVDYTLSP
+321 GALGVLGPVDYTLSP

-349 LVLTGVGLVLCALF
+349 LVLTGVGLVICALF
-363 PQFVAVLSAIPSPV
+363 PQLVAVLSAIPSPV

-390 AAAFQMSGTAA
+390 AAAFQMSGTMS
-401 AAKEFNG
+401 AAKDFNG

-413 LPIMLALVVSFMPA
+413 LPIMLALVVAFLPA

-451 VMVLEHVIF
+451 VLVMEHVIF
-460 RKK
+460 RKRGGK

>member
-1 MLFRGLKS
+1 
-9 TRLSLDL
+9 
-16 VIFEEFRILAT
+16 
-27 TLQTFFCDLGRELIT
+27 
-42 IKTMDFKYSLN
+42 MDFKYLLN

-195 ADADHYGLSFVM
+195 ADANHYVLSFAM

-220 RLRGMW
+220 CLRGMW
-226 KSAVVL
+226 KSVMVL
-232 LALIVGTAAY
+232 LALLVGTAVY

-250 LEGATAKGVGSLWIA
+250 LEGATSVSEGSIFLA

-270 GVMLAFLIC
+270 GVIVAFLIC
-279 YIALLI
+279 YVALLI
-285 NELGSIQSVSAFVE
+285 NELGSVQSVSAYVE

-307 TRGVALTGVMNIVA
+307 TRGVAMTGVMNVVA
-321 GAMGVLGPVDYTLSP
+321 GLLGVLGPVDYTLSP

-349 LVLTGVGLVLCALF
+349 LVLTGVGLVVCALS
-363 PQFVAVLSAIPSPV
+363 PQLVAVLAAIPSPV

-390 AAAFQMSGTAA
+390 AASFQMSGTAT
-401 AAKEFNG
+401 AAKDFNG

-413 LPIMLALVVSFMPA
+413 LPIMLSLVISFMPA
-427 EVSAAL
+427 EVTAIIPSF
-433 PAVLRPIVG
+433 LRPILG
-442 NGFVMGVIV
+442 NGFVMGVV
-451 VMVLEHVIF
+451 VVLLLEHVIF
-460 RKK
+460 RPRRNSNRPTTDKE

>member
-1 MLFRGLKS
+1 
-9 TRLSLDL
+9 
-16 VIFEEFRILAT
+16 
-27 TLQTFFCDLGRELIT
+27 
-42 IKTMDFKYSLN
+42 MDFKYSLN
-53 DRPRAVAM
+53 DRPRAAAM
-61 VMYALQWLLIAVPIV
+61 VMYAVQWLLIAVPVV
-76 LTSAFVARMQ
+76 LTSAFVARLQ

-130 GVMAALDASPAVI
+130 GVMASIASSPEVI
-143 YTSMAVG
+143 YTSIAVG
-150 GTLVALLAAT
+150 GALVALLATT
-160 GWIKKIQPLFTPR
+160 GWIKKLQPLFTPR

-195 ADADHYGLSFVM
+195 ADAEHYGLSFVM
-207 AVVLSIAMAVANN
+207 ALVLSIAMVVANN

-232 LALIVGTAAY
+232 IALVVGSTVYFAF
-242 CAVAGLPS
+242 AGLPS
-250 LEGATAKGVGSLWIA
+250 LEGATAAGAGRLFIT

-270 GVMLAFLIC
+270 GVIVAFLIC

-285 NELGSIQSVSAFVE
+285 NELGSVQSVSAYVE
-299 ADDVPKRS
+299 ADNVPKRS
-307 TRGVALTGVMNIVA
+307 TRGVALTGVMNVVA

-349 LVLTGVGLVLCALF
+349 LVLTGVGLVICALF
-363 PQFVAVLSAIPSPV
+363 PQLVAVLSAIPSPV

-390 AAAFQMSGTAA
+390 AAAFQMSGTMS
-401 AAKEFNG
+401 AAKDFNG

-413 LPIMLALVVSFMPA
+413 LPIMLALVVAFLPA

-451 VMVLEHVIF
+451 VLVMEHVIF
-460 RKK
+460 RKRGDK

>member
-1 MLFRGLKS
+1 
-9 TRLSLDL
+9 
-16 VIFEEFRILAT
+16 
-27 TLQTFFCDLGRELIT
+27 
-42 IKTMDFKYSLN
+42 MDFKYSLN
-53 DRPRAVAM
+53 DRPRAAAM
-61 VMYALQWLLIAVPIV
+61 VMYAVQWLLIAVPVV
-76 LTSAFVARMQ
+76 LTSAFVARLQ

-130 GVMAALDASPAVI
+130 GVMASISSSPEVI
-143 YTSMAVG
+143 YTSIAVG
-150 GTLVALLAAT
+150 GALVALLATT
-160 GWIKKIQPLFTPR
+160 GWIKKLQPLFTPR

-195 ADADHYGLSFVM
+195 ADAEHYGLSFVM
-207 AVVLSIAMAVANN
+207 ALVLSIAMVVANN

-232 LALIVGTAAY
+232 IALVVGSAAY
-242 CAVAGLPS
+242 FAFAGLPS
-250 LEGATAKGVGSLWIA
+250 LEGATAAGAGRLFIT

-270 GVMLAFLIC
+270 GVIVAFLIC
-279 YIALLI
+279 YVALLI
-285 NELGSIQSVSAFVE
+285 NELGSVQSVSAYVE
-299 ADDVPKRS
+299 ADNVPKRS
-307 TRGVALTGVMNIVA
+307 TRGVALTGVMNVVA
-321 GAMGVLGPVDYTLSP
+321 GALGVLGPVDYTLSP

-349 LVLTGVGLVLCALF
+349 LVLTGVGLVICALF
-363 PQFVAVLSAIPSPV
+363 PQLVAVLSAIPSPV

-390 AAAFQMSGTAA
+390 AAAFQMSGTMSAA
-401 AAKEFNG
+401 RDFNG

-413 LPIMLALVVSFMPA
+413 LPIMLALVVAFLPA

-451 VMVLEHVIF
+451 VLVMEHVIF
-460 RKK
+460 RKRGGK

>member
-1 MLFRGLKS
+1 
-9 TRLSLDL
+9 
-16 VIFEEFRILAT
+16 
-27 TLQTFFCDLGRELIT
+27 
-42 IKTMDFKYSLN
+42 MDFKYSLN
-53 DRPRAVAM
+53 DRPRAAAM
-61 VMYALQWLLIAVPIV
+61 VMYAVQWLLIAVPVV
-76 LTSAFVARMQ
+76 LTSAFVARLQ

-130 GVMAALDASPAVI
+130 GVMASIASSPEVI
-143 YTSMAVG
+143 YTSIAVG
-150 GTLVALLAAT
+150 GALVALLATT
-160 GWIKKIQPLFTPR
+160 GWIKKLQPLFTPR

-195 ADADHYGLSFVM
+195 ADAEHYGLSFVM
-207 AVVLSIAMAVANN
+207 ALVLSIAMVVANN

-232 LALIVGTAAY
+232 IALVVGSAAY
-242 CAVAGLPS
+242 FAFAGLPS
-250 LEGATAKGVGSLWIA
+250 LEGATAAGAGRLFIT

-270 GVMLAFLIC
+270 GVIVAFLIC

-285 NELGSIQSVSAFVE
+285 NELGSVQSVSAYVE
-299 ADDVPKRS
+299 ADNVPKRS
-307 TRGVALTGVMNIVA
+307 TRGVALTGVMNVVA

-349 LVLTGVGLVLCALF
+349 LVLTGVGLVICALF
-363 PQFVAVLSAIPSPV
+363 PQLVAVLSAIPSPV

-390 AAAFQMSGTAA
+390 AAAFQMSGTMS
-401 AAKEFNG
+401 AAKDFNG

-413 LPIMLALVVSFMPA
+413 LPIMLALVVAFLPA

-451 VMVLEHVIF
+451 VLVMEHVIF
-460 RKK
+460 RRRGGK

>member
-1 MLFRGLKS
+1 
-9 TRLSLDL
+9 
-16 VIFEEFRILAT
+16 
-27 TLQTFFCDLGRELIT
+27 
-42 IKTMDFKYSLN
+42 MDFKYSLN
-53 DRPRAVAM
+53 DRPRAAAM
-61 VMYALQWLLIAVPIV
+61 VMYALQWLLIAVPVV
-76 LTSAFVARMQ
+76 LTSAFIARLQ

-99 LFAVMGL
+99 LFAAMGL
-106 TMIVQSLWGH
+106 TMIIQSLWGH

-130 GVMAALDASPAVI
+130 GVMATIDSSPEVI
-143 YTSMAVG
+143 YTSIAVG
-150 GTLVALLAAT
+150 GALVALLATT
-160 GWIKKIQPLFTPR
+160 GWIKKLQPLFTPR

-195 ADADHYGLSFVM
+195 ADAEHYGLSLVM
-207 AVVLSIAMAVANN
+207 AVVLSIAMAVANH

-232 LALIVGTAAY
+232 IALVVGTAIYFAI
-242 CAVAGLPS
+242 AGLPS
-250 LEGATAKGVGSLWIA
+250 LEGATAAGAGSLLIR

-270 GVMLAFLIC
+270 GVIVAFLIC

-285 NELGSIQSVSAFVE
+285 NELGSIQSVSAYVE

-307 TRGVALTGVMNIVA
+307 TRGVALTGVMNVVS
-321 GAMGVLGPVDYTLSP
+321 GALGVLGPVDYTLSP

-363 PQFVAVLSAIPSPV
+363 PQLVAVLSAIPSPV

-390 AAAFQMSGTAA
+390 AATFQMSGTAA
-401 AAKEFNG
+401 AAKDFNG

-413 LPIMLALVVSFMPA
+413 LPIMLALVVAFLPA
-427 EVSAAL
+427 EVSAAI
-433 PAVLRPIVG
+433 PSVLRPIVG

-451 VMVLEHVIF
+451 VVVLEHVIF
-460 RKK
+460 RKRGTK

>member
-1 MLFRGLKS
+1 
-9 TRLSLDL
+9 
-16 VIFEEFRILAT
+16 
-27 TLQTFFCDLGRELIT
+27 
-42 IKTMDFKYSLN
+42 MDFKYSLN
-53 DRPRAVAM
+53 DRPRVAAM
-61 VMYALQWLLIAVPIV
+61 VMYAVQWLLIAVPVV
-76 LTSAFVARMQ
+76 LTSAFVARLQ

-130 GVMAALDASPAVI
+130 GVMASIASSPEVI
-143 YTSMAVG
+143 YTSIAVG
-150 GTLVALLAAT
+150 GALVALLATT
-160 GWIKKIQPLFTPR
+160 GWIKKLQPLFTPR

-195 ADADHYGLSFVM
+195 ADAEHYGLSFVM
-207 AVVLSIAMAVANN
+207 ALVLSIAMVVANN

-232 LALIVGTAAY
+232 IALVAGSAAY
-242 CAVAGLPS
+242 FAFAGLPS
-250 LEGATAKGVGSLWIA
+250 LEGATAAGAGRLFIT

-270 GVMLAFLIC
+270 GVIVAFLIC

-285 NELGSIQSVSAFVE
+285 NELGSVQSVSAYVE
-299 ADDVPKRS
+299 ADNVPKRS
-307 TRGVALTGVMNIVA
+307 TRGVALTGVMNVVA

-349 LVLTGVGLVLCALF
+349 LVLTGVGLVICALF
-363 PQFVAVLSAIPSPV
+363 PQLVAVLSAIPSPV

-390 AAAFQMSGTAA
+390 AAAFQMSGTMS
-401 AAKEFNG
+401 AAKDFNG

-413 LPIMLALVVSFMPA
+413 LPIMLALVVAFLPA

-451 VMVLEHVIF
+451 VLVMEHVIF
-460 RKK
+460 RKRGGK

>member
-1 MLFRGLKS
+1 
-9 TRLSLDL
+9 
-16 VIFEEFRILAT
+16 
-27 TLQTFFCDLGRELIT
+27 
-42 IKTMDFKYSLN
+42 MDFKYSLN

-150 GTLVALLAAT
+150 GGVVALLAAT

-195 ADADHYGLSFVM
+195 ADANHYVLSFAM

-220 RLRGMW
+220 CLRGMW
-226 KSAVVL
+226 KSVMVL
-232 LALIVGTAAY
+232 LALLVGTAVY

-250 LEGATAKGVGSLWIA
+250 LEGATSVSEGSIFLA

-270 GVMLAFLIC
+270 GVIVAFLIC
-279 YIALLI
+279 YVALLI
-285 NELGSIQSVSAFVE
+285 NELGSVQSVSAYVE

-307 TRGVALTGVMNIVA
+307 TRGVAMTGVMNVVA
-321 GAMGVLGPVDYTLSP
+321 GLLGVLGPVDYTLSP

-363 PQFVAVLSAIPSPV
+363 PQLVAVLAAIPSPV

-390 AAAFQMSGTAA
+390 AASFQMSGTAT
-401 AAKEFNG
+401 AAKDFNG

-413 LPIMLALVVSFMPA
+413 LPIMLSLVISFMPA
-427 EVSAAL
+427 EVT
-433 PAVLRPIVG
+433 AVIPSFLRPILG

-451 VMVLEHVIF
+451 VLLLEHVIF
-460 RKK
+460 RPRRNSNRPTTDKD

>member
-1 MLFRGLKS
+1 
-9 TRLSLDL
+9 
-16 VIFEEFRILAT
+16 
-27 TLQTFFCDLGRELIT
+27 
-42 IKTMDFKYSLN
+42 MDFKYSLN
-53 DRPRAVAM
+53 DRPRAAAM
-61 VMYALQWLLIAVPIV
+61 VMYAVQWLLIAVPVV
-76 LTSAFVARMQ
+76 LTSAFVARLQ

-130 GVMAALDASPAVI
+130 GVMASISSSPEVI
-143 YTSMAVG
+143 YTSIAVG
-150 GTLVALLAAT
+150 GALVALLATT
-160 GWIKKIQPLFTPR
+160 GWIKKLQPLFTPR

-195 ADADHYGLSFVM
+195 ADAEHYGLSFVM
-207 AVVLSIAMAVANN
+207 ALVLSIAMVVANN

-232 LALIVGTAAY
+232 IALVVGSAAY
-242 CAVAGLPS
+242 FAFAGLPS
-250 LEGATAKGVGSLWIA
+250 LEGATAAGAGRLFIT

-270 GVMLAFLIC
+270 GVIVAFLIC

-285 NELGSIQSVSAFVE
+285 NELGSVQSVSAYVE
-299 ADDVPKRS
+299 ADNVPKRS
-307 TRGVALTGVMNIVA
+307 TRGVALTGVMNVVA

-349 LVLTGVGLVLCALF
+349 LVLTGVGLVICALF
-363 PQFVAVLSAIPSPV
+363 PQLVAVLSAIPSPV

-390 AAAFQMSGTAA
+390 AATFQMSGTMS
-401 AAKEFNG
+401 AAKDFNG

-413 LPIMLALVVSFMPA
+413 LPIMLALVVAFLPA

-451 VMVLEHVIF
+451 VLVMEHVIF
-460 RKK
+460 RKRGGK

>member
-1 MLFRGLKS
+1 
-9 TRLSLDL
+9 
-16 VIFEEFRILAT
+16 
-27 TLQTFFCDLGRELIT
+27 
-42 IKTMDFKYSLN
+42 MDFKYSLN
-53 DRPRAVAM
+53 DRPRVVPM
-61 VMYALQWLLIAVPIV
+61 IMYALQWLLIAVPIV
-76 LTSAFVARMQ
+76 LTSAFVARLQ

-130 GVMAALDASPAVI
+130 GVMASISSSPEVI
-143 YTSMAVG
+143 YTSIAVG
-150 GTLVALLAAT
+150 GALVALLATT
-160 GWIKKIQPLFTPR
+160 GWIKKLQPLFTPR

-195 ADADHYGLSFVM
+195 ADAEHYGLSFVM
-207 AVVLSIAMAVANN
+207 ALVLSIAMVVANN

-232 LALIVGTAAY
+232 IALVVGSAAY
-242 CAVAGLPS
+242 FAFAGLPS
-250 LEGATAKGVGSLWIA
+250 LEGATAAGAGRLFIT

-270 GVMLAFLIC
+270 GVIVAFLIC

-285 NELGSIQSVSAFVE
+285 NELGSVQSVSAYVE
-299 ADDVPKRS
+299 ADNVPKRS
-307 TRGVALTGVMNIVA
+307 TRGVALTGVMNVVA

-349 LVLTGVGLVLCALF
+349 LVLTGVGLVICALF
-363 PQFVAVLSAIPSPV
+363 PQLVAVLSAIPSPV

-390 AAAFQMSGTAA
+390 AAAFQMSGTMS
-401 AAKEFNG
+401 AAKDFNG

-413 LPIMLALVVSFMPA
+413 LPIMLALVVAFLPA

-451 VMVLEHVIF
+451 VLVMEHVIF
-460 RKK
+460 RKRGGK

>member
-1 MLFRGLKS
+1 
-9 TRLSLDL
+9 
-16 VIFEEFRILAT
+16 
-27 TLQTFFCDLGRELIT
+27 
-42 IKTMDFKYSLN
+42 MDFKYSLN
-53 DRPRAVAM
+53 DRPRAASM
-61 VMYALQWLLIAVPIV
+61 VMYAVQWLLIAVPVV
-76 LTSAFVARMQ
+76 LTSAFVARLQ

-130 GVMAALDASPAVI
+130 GVMASIASSPEVI
-143 YTSMAVG
+143 YTSIAVG
-150 GTLVALLAAT
+150 GALVALLATT
-160 GWIKKIQPLFTPR
+160 GWIKKLQPLFTPR

-195 ADADHYGLSFVM
+195 ADAEHYGLSFVM
-207 AVVLSIAMAVANN
+207 ALVLSIAMVVANN

-232 LALIVGTAAY
+232 IALVVGSAAY
-242 CAVAGLPS
+242 FAFAGLPS
-250 LEGATAKGVGSLWIA
+250 LEGATAAGAGRLFIT

-270 GVMLAFLIC
+270 GVIVAFLIC

-285 NELGSIQSVSAFVE
+285 NELGSVQSVSAYVE
-299 ADDVPKRS
+299 ADNVPKRS
-307 TRGVALTGVMNIVA
+307 TRGVALTGVMNVVA

-349 LVLTGVGLVLCALF
+349 LVLTGVGLVICALF
-363 PQFVAVLSAIPSPV
+363 PQLVAVLSAIPSPV

-390 AAAFQMSGTAA
+390 AAAFQMSGTMS
-401 AAKEFNG
+401 AAKDFNG

-413 LPIMLALVVSFMPA
+413 LPIMLALVVAFLPA

-451 VMVLEHVIF
+451 VLVMEHVIF
-460 RKK
+460 RKRGVK

>member
-1 MLFRGLKS
+1 
-9 TRLSLDL
+9 
-16 VIFEEFRILAT
+16 
-27 TLQTFFCDLGRELIT
+27 
-42 IKTMDFKYSLN
+42 MDFKYSLN
-53 DRPRAVAM
+53 DRPRAAAM
-61 VMYALQWLLIAVPIV
+61 VMYAVQWLLIAVPVV
-76 LTSAFVARMQ
+76 LTSAFVARLQ

-130 GVMAALDASPAVI
+130 GVMASIASSPEVI
-143 YTSMAVG
+143 YTSIAVG
-150 GTLVALLAAT
+150 GALVALLATT
-160 GWIKKIQPLFTPR
+160 GWIKKLQPLFTPR

-195 ADADHYGLSFVM
+195 ADAEHYGLSFVM
-207 AVVLSIAMAVANN
+207 ALVLSIAMVVANN

-232 LALIVGTAAY
+232 IALVVGSAAY
-242 CAVAGLPS
+242 FAFAGLPS
-250 LEGATAKGVGSLWIA
+250 LEGATAAGAGRLFIT

-270 GVMLAFLIC
+270 GVIVAFLIC

-285 NELGSIQSVSAFVE
+285 NELGSVQSVSAYVE
-299 ADDVPKRS
+299 ADNVPKRS
-307 TRGVALTGVMNIVA
+307 TRGVALTGVMNVVA
-321 GAMGVLGPVDYTLSP
+321 GALGVLGPVDYTLSP

-349 LVLTGVGLVLCALF
+349 LVLTGVGLVICALF
-363 PQFVAVLSAIPSPV
+363 PQLVAVLSAIPSPV

-390 AAAFQMSGTAA
+390 AAAFQMSGTMS
-401 AAKEFNG
+401 AAKDFNG

-413 LPIMLALVVSFMPA
+413 LPIMLALVVAFLPA

-451 VMVLEHVIF
+451 VLVMEHVIF
-460 RKK
+460 RKRGGK

>member
-1 MLFRGLKS
+1 
-9 TRLSLDL
+9 
-16 VIFEEFRILAT
+16 
-27 TLQTFFCDLGRELIT
+27 
-42 IKTMDFKYSLN
+42 MDFKYSLN
-53 DRPRAVAM
+53 DRPRAAAM
-61 VMYALQWLLIAVPIV
+61 VMYAVQWLLIAVPVV
-76 LTSAFVARMQ
+76 LTSAFVARLQ

-130 GVMAALDASPAVI
+130 GVMASISSSPEVI
-143 YTSMAVG
+143 YTSIAVG
-150 GTLVALLAAT
+150 GALAALLATT
-160 GWIKKIQPLFTPR
+160 GWIKKLQPLFTPR

-183 FTIVPVFLRLIF
+183 FTIVPVFLRLII
-195 ADADHYGLSFVM
+195 ADAEHYGLSFVM
-207 AVVLSIAMAVANN
+207 ALVLSIAMVVANN

-232 LALIVGTAAY
+232 IALVVGSAAY
-242 CAVAGLPS
+242 FAFAGLPS
-250 LEGATAKGVGSLWIA
+250 LEGATAAGAGRLFIV

-270 GVMLAFLIC
+270 GVIVAFLIC

-285 NELGSIQSVSAFVE
+285 NELGSVQSVSAYVE
-299 ADDVPKRS
+299 ADNVPKRS
-307 TRGVALTGVMNIVA
+307 TRGVALTGVMNVVA

-349 LVLTGVGLVLCALF
+349 LVLTGVGLVICALF
-363 PQFVAVLSAIPSPV
+363 PQLVAVLSAIPSPV

-390 AAAFQMSGTAA
+390 AAAFQMSGTMS
-401 AAKEFNG
+401 AAKDFNG

-413 LPIMLALVVSFMPA
+413 LPIMLALVVAFLPA

-451 VMVLEHVIF
+451 VLVMEHVIF
-460 RKK
+460 RKRGGK

>member
-1 MLFRGLKS
+1 
-9 TRLSLDL
+9 
-16 VIFEEFRILAT
+16 
-27 TLQTFFCDLGRELIT
+27 
-42 IKTMDFKYSLN
+42 MDFKYSLN
-53 DRPRAVAM
+53 DRPRAAAM
-61 VMYALQWLLIAVPIV
+61 VMYAVQWLLIAVPVV
-76 LTSAFVARMQ
+76 LTSAFVARLQ

-130 GVMAALDASPAVI
+130 GVMASIASSPEVI
-143 YTSMAVG
+143 YTSIAVG
-150 GTLVALLAAT
+150 GALVALLATT
-160 GWIKKIQPLFTPR
+160 GWIKKLQPLFTPR

-195 ADADHYGLSFVM
+195 ADAEHYGLSFVM
-207 AVVLSIAMAVANN
+207 ALVLSIAMVVANN

-232 LALIVGTAAY
+232 IALVVGSAAY
-242 CAVAGLPS
+242 FAFAGLPS
-250 LEGATAKGVGSLWIA
+250 LEGATAAGAGRLFIT

-270 GVMLAFLIC
+270 GVIVAFLIC

-285 NELGSIQSVSAFVE
+285 NELGSVQSVSAYVE
-299 ADDVPKRS
+299 ADNVPKRS
-307 TRGVALTGVMNIVA
+307 TRGVALTGVMNVVA
-321 GAMGVLGPVDYTLSP
+321 GALGVLGPVDYTLSP

-349 LVLTGVGLVLCALF
+349 LVLTGVGLVICALF
-363 PQFVAVLSAIPSPV
+363 PQLVAVLSAIPSPV

-390 AAAFQMSGTAA
+390 AAAFQMSGTMS
-401 AAKEFNG
+401 AAKDFNG

-413 LPIMLALVVSFMPA
+413 LPIMLALVVSFLPA
-427 EVSAAL
+427 EVSEAL

-451 VMVLEHVIF
+451 VLVMEHVIF
-460 RKK
+460 RKRRNANGVER

>member
-1 MLFRGLKS
+1 
-9 TRLSLDL
+9 
-16 VIFEEFRILAT
+16 
-27 TLQTFFCDLGRELIT
+27 
-42 IKTMDFKYSLN
+42 MDFKYSLN
-53 DRPRAVAM
+53 ERPRAIVL
-61 VMYALQWLLIAVPIV
+61 VMYALQWLLIAVPV
-76 LTSAFVARMQ
+76 ALTSAFIARMQ

-99 LFAVMGL
+99 LFGVMGL

-130 GVMAALDASPAVI
+130 GVMAALDASPEVI

-150 GTLVALLAAT
+150 GSLVALLAAM
-160 GWIKKIQPLFTPR
+160 GWIKKLQPLFTPR

-195 ADADHYGLSFVM
+195 ADANHYMLSFVM

-220 RLRGMW
+220 RLRGVW

-232 LALIVGTAAY
+232 IALIVGSTVY
-242 CAVAGLPS
+242 CLVAGLPS
-250 LEGATAKGVGSLWIA
+250 LEGATASGAGSLIIP

-270 GVMLAFLIC
+270 GVIVAFLIC
-279 YIALLI
+279 YVALLI
-285 NELGSIQSVSAFVE
+285 NELGSVQSVSAFVG
-299 ADDVPKRS
+299 ADNVPQRS
-307 TRGVALTGVMNIVA
+307 TRGVAMTGLMNVVA
-321 GAMGVLGPVDYTLSP
+321 GALGVLGPVDYTLSP

-349 LVLTGVGLVLCALF
+349 LALTGVGLVLCALF
-363 PQFVAVLSAIPSPV
+363 PQLVAVLAAIPSPV

-401 AAKEFNG
+401 AAKDFNG

-413 LPIMLALVVSFMPA
+413 LPIMLALVVAFLPA
-427 EVSAAL
+427 EVSSML

-451 VMVLEHVIF
+451 VMLLEHVVF
-460 RKK
+460 RKRANK